1 MPVQFQYATTL
12 GLIFV
17 YHFEGCYILL
27 IASSIFCVRTFMT
40 SLLWVENVD
49 SIYKQIVMNIIKSA
63 EILESCFR
71 FRSSSS
77 FVESARELGE
87 GGVLDGDVVVVS
99 AINQWRNSLIT
110 LCYFTWTLRPCVRR
124 MLPPCLSRRWR
135 RRTASSWGLG
145 RRTGRRWS
153 WCPTLCRALRIM
165 RIMCRI
171 NILKDPFDNFSV
183 YEYSKERC
191 WLGGVVI

>member
-77 FVESARELGE
+77 FVESARKLGE

-99 AINQWRNSLIT
+99 AINQDI
-110 LCYFTWTLRPCVRR
+110 F
-124 MLPPCLSRRWR
+124 
-135 RRTASSWGLG
+135 
-145 RRTGRRWS
+145 
-153 WCPTLCRALRIM
+153 
-165 RIMCRI
+165 
-171 NILKDPFDNFSV
+171 
-183 YEYSKERC
+183 
-191 WLGGVVI
+191 